1 VNPLEQSTTT
11 ANERPTRGLELSTII
26 VCATL
31 ASPTVWTHHYGVMLP
46 LFAIALPAVLS
57 LDAATRVKALVG
69 LTLCY
74 AFISNNFRVLNRL
87 SETHFNF
94 LQSTVYFAG
103 LGFLA
108 ILIWVRSR
116 TDQR

>member
-1 VNPLEQSTTT
+1 MTIGLFASRDSQQRTS
-11 ANERPTRGLELSTII
+11 GLELSII
-26 VCATL
+26 VVCATL

-57 LDAATRVKALVG
+57 LDPHVRFRLLMP

-74 AFISNNFRVLNRL
+74 VLISNNFRVLNRL
-87 SETHFNF
+87 SETNFNF
-94 LQSTVYFAG
+94 LQSTVYFAD

-108 ILIWVRSR
+108 ILIRLKTR
-116 TDQR
+116 TAER